1 MRSAAERKRKLP
13 LISFVVEALR
23 EHRVEQLRYRS
34 ELEEHLPGHYQDHN
48 LVLAAPDGSPIS
60 PNGFSGRFTEFMR
73 RHPDLPRIRF
83 HDLRHSVASLLAD
96 INENPA
102 KVKTLLGHED
112 ITITLA
118 FYSHLYPGA
127 LEDTRDNLEGV
138 YRKAMER

>member
-34 ELEEHLPGHYQDHN
+34 ELEEHLPGQYQDHN
-48 LVLAAPDGSPIS
+48 L
-60 PNGFSGRFTEFMR
+60 
-73 RHPDLPRIRF
+73 
-83 HDLRHSVASLLAD
+83 
-96 INENPA
+96 
-102 KVKTLLGHED
+102 
-112 ITITLA
+112 
-118 FYSHLYPGA
+118 LYPGA